1 MNTILNLLFMNSL
14 ERPLLCISI
23 LFLMTVSASFLSSCD
38 HSVDYPG
45 YRLVEKRFV
54 QEVNAD
60 CYLLE
65 HIKSGARVLK
75 IAADDPN
82 KTFSIAFRTIPESD
96 AGTPHI
102 MEHAVLNGSENFPV
116 KSPFDVLS
124 KGSLNTFLNAMT
136 SDDYTVYPVASM
148 NLTDYFNLMHVYLDA
163 VFNPLIYND
172 KRIFM
177 QEGWHYELTQPGDPV
192 EYKGVVYNEM
202 KGAFSNPER
211 EMWYRI
217 QQNLFPENGYRF
229 SSGGNPVAIPTLTYE
244 DFISF
249 HQKNYHPSNSYIFL
263 YGDAD
268 LQEELAFIDREYL
281 SKYNKTEPP
290 VLPPMH
296 APFKEMKEIT
306 ASYSV
311 IEGAPTD
318 QQTYLTMNWVIG
330 SGSDPAT
337 VMALDILADVL
348 VNQESAPL
356 RKALQEAGIGKDI
369 YAASQNMHQNL
380 FSIVVKNANSG
391 DKDKFRDVIMKTLEQ
406 VRKNKIDR
414 ETLEGSL
421 NRMEF
426 RLREGND
433 AQKGITYN
441 MRSINNW
448 LYTNDPFP
456 ALEYEQQL
464 SGVTQA
470 LKGTYLEDILQRNLI
485 ENPYGLILVLEPKPG
500 LEKETSDHITAEL
513 SEYKKKLAPAEI
525 DSIIKTTADLIAFQ
539 KKEDS
544 PEAIATIPLLKLSD
558 IRPEAVWF
566 QAGVQDLSGTQQL
579 YFNEFTNRVIYMNFL
594 FDLRTLPENKLPY
607 AVVLADILGKLDAG
621 AYGYEQ
627 LDKKININTGG
638 YSNSLNYYL
647 PGQDDDQLMPKF
659 RVNLKTTGEKLDTAL
674 HLLSFILSDTRFE
687 NKDRVYELLKRHQSQ
702 VESNM
707 TQNGLGVAV
716 NRLESYYSR
725 RGVFADRTRGLDYYR
740 FITDLT
746 RNYEAAPDKVI
757 AEMKQVY
764 DLLFTRDNL
773 IAATTCSEPD
783 YKLYSVSFATFLKT
797 LPTRPVDL
805 NTWALAPDPK
815 NEGILTASKVQ
826 YVLQGF
832 DYRKLGMNWDGKWN
846 VLSQIMSTDWLQTQI
861 RVIGG
866 AYGGWSTL
874 GRNGTAYF
882 ASYRDPNLKETLD
895 NYKASV
901 DYLSRFTAD
910 STAMTRYIIGTI
922 SNLDYP
928 LTPSQ
933 KGDLAFRW
941 FLENTT
947 REQLQQE
954 RDDVL
959 ATSAE
964 DIRSMS
970 NLVFRILDQ
979 KTYCVYGNDEKLKS
993 SRSLFKN
1000 LIVLQQ

>member
-1 MNTILNLLFMNSL
+1 MA
-14 ERPLLCISI
+14 
-23 LFLMTVSASFLSSCD
+23 VSASFLSSCD
-38 HSVDYPG
+38 PAEDYPG

-54 QEVNAD
+54 KEVNAD
-60 CYLLE
+60 CYLME

-75 IAADDPN
+75 IVADDPN
-82 KTFSIAFRTIPESD
+82 KTFSIAFRTVPESD

-163 VFNPLIYND
+163 VFNPLIYTD
-172 KRIFM
+172 RRIFM
-177 QEGWHYELTQPGDPV
+177 QEGWHYELKEKTDPV

-217 QQNLFPENGYRF
+217 QQTLFPENGYRY
-229 SSGGNPVAIPTLTYE
+229 SSGGYPAAIPTLTYE
-244 DFISF
+244 DFIRF
-249 HQKNYHPSNSYIFL
+249 HRKHYHPSNSYIFL

-268 LQEELAFIDREYL
+268 LQEELAFIDKEYL
-281 SKYNKTEPP
+281 SKYDKAEPP
-290 VLPPMH
+290 VFPAMN
-296 APFKEMKEIT
+296 APFRKVKEVT

-356 RKALQEAGIGKDI
+356 RKALQESGIGKDVS
-369 YAASQNMHQNL
+369 ATSQNMHQNL
-380 FSIVVKNANSG
+380 FSIVVKNASPG
-391 DKDKFRDVIMKTLEQ
+391 DKDNFRKVIMKTLVQ

-421 NRMEF
+421 NRLEF

-448 LYTNDPFP
+448 LYANDPFP
-456 ALEYEQQL
+456 ALEYEQQI
-464 SGVTQA
+464 SGVKQA
-470 LKGTYLEDILQRNLI
+470 LENTNLEDIIQKDLI

-500 LEKETSDHITAEL
+500 LEKETSDRITAEL
-513 SEYKKKLAPAEI
+513 SEYKKKLVPAEI
-525 DSIIKTTADLIAFQ
+525 DSIIRTTADLIAFQ
-539 KKEDS
+539 QKEDS
-544 PEAIATIPLLKLSD
+544 PEAMATIPLLKLSD
-558 IRPEAVWF
+558 IDKETAWYE
-566 QAGVQDLSGTQQL
+566 AGVHDLSGIQQL
-579 YFNEFTNRVIYMNFL
+579 YFNEFTNQVIYMNYL
-594 FDLRTLPENKLPY
+594 FDLRALAEDKLPY
-607 AVVLADILGKLDAG
+607 AVILAELLGKLEAG
-621 AYGYEQ
+621 SYGYEQ
-627 LDKKININTGG
+627 LDKKINISTGG
-638 YSNSLNYYL
+638 YSNSLNYFL
-647 PGQDDDQLMPKF
+647 PGQDDNLLMPKF
-659 RVNLKTTGEKLDTAL
+659 RINLKTTAGKLDTAM
-674 HLLSFILSDTRFE
+674 HLLGIILSDTRFE
-687 NKDRVYELLKRHQSQ
+687 NRDRVHELLKRHQSQ
-702 VESNM
+702 VETSV

-725 RGVFADRTRGLDYYR
+725 RGVFADKIRGMDYYR
-740 FITDLT
+740 FITGLT
-746 RNYEAAPDKVI
+746 RSYESDPDKVI
-757 AEMKQVY
+757 AELKQVY
-764 DLLFTRDNL
+764 DLLFSRDNL
-773 IAATTCSEPD
+773 IAATTCSESD
-783 YKLYSVSFATFLKT
+783 YKLYAGSLGAFVNA
-797 LPTRPVDL
+797 LPDRPVTL
-805 NTWALAPDPK
+805 HSWALTPVPK

-832 DYRKLGMNWDGKWN
+832 DYRRLGMIWNGKWN

-866 AYGGWSTL
+866 AYGGWSAL

-895 NYKASV
+895 NFKATV

-933 KGDLAFRW
+933 KGDMAFRW
-941 FLENTT
+941 FLDNTT
-947 REQLQQE
+947 REQLQHE
-954 RDDVL
+954 RDEVL
-959 ATSAE
+959 ATTDE
-964 DIRSMS
+964 DIRNMS
-970 NLVFRILDQ
+970 PVVSRILDQ
-979 KTYCVYGNDEKLKS
+979 KSFCVYGNDEKL
-993 SRSLFKN
+993 RSCRDLFEN
-1000 LIVLQQ
+1000 LIILQQ

>member
-1 MNTILNLLFMNSL
+1 MKSL

-23 LFLMTVSASFLSSCD
+23 LLFMTVSATFLSSCR
-38 HSVDYPG
+38 HSNDYPG
-45 YRLVEKRFV
+45 YTLIEKRYV
-54 QEVNAD
+54 KEVNAD

-116 KSPFDVLS
+116 KSPFDILS

-148 NLTDYFNLMHVYLDA
+148 NPADYFNLMHVYLDA
-163 VFNPLIYND
+163 VFNPLIYKD
-172 KRIFM
+172 RRIFM
-177 QEGWHYELTQPGDPV
+177 QEGWHYELTQKGDPI

-229 SSGGNPVAIPTLTYE
+229 SSGGYPESIPTLTYD
-244 DFISF
+244 DFIRF

-263 YGDAD
+263 YGDAN
-268 LQEELAFIDREYL
+268 LKEELAFIDREYL
-281 SKYNKTEPP
+281 SKYDRTEPP
-290 VLPPMH
+290 ILPAFN
-296 APFKEMKEIT
+296 APFSEIREVT
-306 ASYSV
+306 ADYSV

-318 QQTYLTMNWVIG
+318 QQTFLTMNWVIG
-330 SGSDPAT
+330 TGSDPAT

-356 RKALQEAGIGKDI
+356 RKALQEAGIGKDV
-369 YAASQNMHQNL
+369 YATSQNMHQNL
-380 FSIVVKNANSG
+380 FSVVVKNANPG
-391 DKDKFRDVIMKTLEQ
+391 DKDNFRKVIMKTLEQ

-441 MRSINNW
+441 MRSINTW

-456 ALEYEQQL
+456 ALEYEPQL
-464 SGVTQA
+464 SGVKQA
-470 LKGTYLEDILQRNLI
+470 LASTYLEDIIQSDLI
-485 ENPYGLILVLEPKPG
+485 ENPYGLLLVLEPKPG
-500 LEKETSDHITAEL
+500 LEKETSNLITDEL
-513 SEYKKKLAPAEI
+513 LEYKKKLTQSGI
-525 DSIIKTTADLIAFQ
+525 DSIVRTTADLIAFQ
-539 KKEDS
+539 QKEDS
-544 PEAIATIPLLKLSD
+544 PEDIATIPLLKLSD
-558 IRPEAVWF
+558 ISREATWF
-566 QAGVQDLSGTQQL
+566 ETGVQDRSGIQQL
-579 YFNEFTNRVIYMNFL
+579 FFNEFTNQVIYMNFL
-594 FDLRTLPENKLPY
+594 FDLRTLPEDKLPY
-607 AVVLADILGKLDAG
+607 AVILTDLLGKLDAG
-621 AYGYEQ
+621 EYGYEQ

-638 YSNSLNYYL
+638 FSSMLNYYL
-647 PGQDDDQLMPKF
+647 PGQDDNQLMPKF

-674 HLLSFILSDTRFE
+674 NLLRIILCNTRFE
-687 NKDRVYELLKRHQSQ
+687 NKDRLYELLKRHQSQ
-702 VESNM
+702 VETSV
-707 TQNGLGVAV
+707 TQNGLGVAAS
-716 NRLESYYSR
+716 RLESYYSR
-725 RGVFADRTRGLDYYR
+725 RGVFVDKTRGLDYYR
-740 FITDLT
+740 FITELT
-746 RNYEAAPDKVI
+746 KNFEADPSKVI
-757 AEMKQVY
+757 AELKQVY
-764 DLLFTRDNL
+764 DLLFTRNNL

-783 YKLYSVSFATFLKT
+783 YKLYSKSFDTFVNA
-797 LPTRPVDL
+797 LPDQPVKL
-805 NTWALAPDPK
+805 NAWALTPVSK

-826 YVLQGF
+826 YVVQGF
-832 DYRKLGMNWDGKWN
+832 DYRKLGMNWNGKWN
-846 VLSQIMSTDWLQTQI
+846 VLSQIISTDWLQTQI

-866 AYGGWSTL
+866 AYGGWSNM
-874 GRNGTAYF
+874 GRNGSAYF
-882 ASYRDPNLKETLD
+882 VSYRDPNLKETLD
-895 NYKASV
+895 NYKATV
-901 DYLSRFTAD
+901 DYLSRFKAD

-933 KGDLAFRW
+933 KGDMAFRF
-941 FLENTT
+941 FLEKTT
-947 REQLQQE
+947 HDQLQQE
-954 RDDVL
+954 RDAVL

-970 NLVFRILDQ
+970 GEIARILEQ
-979 KTYCVYGNDEKLKS
+979 NTYCVYGNEEKLRS
-993 SRSLFKN
+993 SGDLFNN
-1000 LIVLQQ
+1000 LIVLQE

>member
-1 MNTILNLLFMNSL
+1 
-14 ERPLLCISI
+14 
-23 LFLMTVSASFLSSCD
+23 MTVSASLLSSRVPGD
-38 HSVDYPG
+38 SYPG
-45 YRLVEKRFV
+45 YRLNEKRFV
-54 QEVNAD
+54 KEVNAD

-116 KSPFDVLS
+116 KSPFDILS

-148 NLTDYFNLMHVYLDA
+148 NMTDYFNLMHVYLDA
-163 VFNPLIYND
+163 VFNPLIYTD
-172 KRIFM
+172 RRIFM
-177 QEGWHYELTQPGDPV
+177 QEGWHYELTEESDPV

-229 SSGGNPVAIPTLTYE
+229 SSGGYPVAIPTLTYE
-244 DFISF
+244 DFIRF
-249 HQKNYHPSNSYIFL
+249 HQKHYHPSNSYIFL
-263 YGDAD
+263 YGDGD
-268 LQEELAFIDREYL
+268 LQKELTFIDREYL
-281 SKYNKTEPP
+281 SKYDKTEPP
-290 VLPPMH
+290 LLPTMN
-296 APFKEMKEIT
+296 APFREVKEVT

-311 IEGAPTD
+311 IDGAPTS
-318 QQTYLTMNWVIG
+318 QQTYLTMSWVIG

-356 RKALQEAGIGKDI
+356 RKALQESGIGKDI
-369 YAASQNMHQNL
+369 SAACQNMHQNL
-380 FSIVVKNANSG
+380 FSIVVKNANPG
-391 DKDKFRDVIMKTLEQ
+391 DKDNFRNVIMKTLDQ

-421 NRMEF
+421 NRLEF

-441 MRSINNW
+441 MQIINNW
-448 LYTNDPFP
+448 LYANDPFP
-456 ALEYEQQL
+456 ALEYEQL
-464 SGVTQA
+464 ISGVKQA
-470 LKGTYLEDILQRNLI
+470 LEGTYLEDIIQKDLI
-485 ENPYGLILVLEPKPG
+485 ENPYGLILMLEPKPG
-500 LEKETSDHITAEL
+500 LEKEIGDHITAAL
-513 SEYKKKLAPAEI
+513 SVYKKKLAPTGI
-525 DSIIKTTADLIAFQ
+525 DSVIKTTADLIAFQ
-539 KKEDS
+539 QQEDS

-558 IRPEAVWF
+558 IGTEAAWF
-566 QAGVQDLSGTQQL
+566 EAGVQDLSGIQQL
-579 YFNEFTNRVIYMNFL
+579 YFNEFTNRVIYMNFM
-594 FDLRTLPENKLPY
+594 FDLRALPEDKLPY
-607 AVVLADILGKLDAG
+607 AVILADMLGKLDAG
-621 AYGYEQ
+621 TYDYEQ

-647 PGQDDDQLMPKF
+647 PGQDDNQLMPKF
-659 RVNLKTTGEKLDTAL
+659 RVNLKTTAVKLDTAL
-674 HLLSFILSDTRFE
+674 HLLSIILSDTRFE
-687 NKDRVYELLKRHQSQ
+687 NKDRVLELLKRHQSQ
-702 VESNM
+702 VETSM

-725 RGVFADRTRGLDYYR
+725 RGVFADKTRGLDYYR
-740 FITDLT
+740 FITKLT
-746 RNYEAAPDKVI
+746 RDYKSDPGKVI
-757 AEMKQVY
+757 TELKQVY
-764 DLLFTRDNL
+764 VMLFTRDNL
-773 IAATTCSEPD
+773 IAATTCSETD
-783 YKLYSVSFATFLKT
+783 YRLYSASFGSLVNV
-797 LPTRPVDL
+797 LPDRPVT
-805 NTWALAPDPK
+805 NHSWALTPDPK

-832 DYRKLGMNWDGKWN
+832 DYRKLGMIWNGKWN

-866 AYGGWSTL
+866 AYGGWSAL

-895 NYKASV
+895 NYKATA
-901 DYLSRFTAD
+901 DYLSRFSAD

-933 KGDLAFRW
+933 KGDMAFRW
-941 FLENTT
+941 FLDNTT
-947 REQLQQE
+947 RVQLQQE
-954 RDDVL
+954 RDEVL
-959 ATSAE
+959 ATTVE

-970 NLVFRILDQ
+970 RVVSRILDQ
-979 KTYCVYGNDEKLKS
+979 NSFCVYGNDEKLRS
-993 SRSLFKN
+993 SRGLFKN